1 MDNTE
6 DEDVAIS
13 KEDIVSMIIKRQ
25 RLWVDASVVI
35 ANMLPDVWDAIEGYL
50 AETQNLTNL
59 LLTDMKYEPT
69 SEILTYS
76 VFEQG
81 TTVIYNVPIPLG
93 LAVNPGLDSEYLVA
107 YLQKLPNL
115 VNDGKVP
122 ETQEDKIKN
131 QLNYT
136 LQQHPGM
143 FMDVDRLTELEIQS
157 AQGTFIRYSV
167 AEKLQ

>member
-6 DEDVAIS
+6 DDDVIT
-13 KEDIVSMIIKRQ
+13 KEDIISMIIKRQ

-35 ANMLPDVWDAIEGYL
+35 ANMLPEAWDALESYL
-50 AETQNLTNL
+50 ATTQNLTNL

-69 SEILTYS
+69 PEVLTYS
-76 VFEQG
+76 VFEHG
-81 TTVIYNVPIPLG
+81 TTAIYNVPIPLG
-93 LAVNPGLDSEYLVA
+93 LAVNPGLDSEYLVS
-107 YLQKLPNL
+107 YLNNLPDL

-131 QLNYT
+131 QLQYT

-143 FMDVDRLTELEIQS
+143 YMDVDRLAELELQS
-157 AQGTFIRYSV
+157 AQGTFIRYAV
-167 AEKLQ
+167 AQKLQ